1 MTCLVEHT
9 VSKVIVPR
17 LKWSGRGIA
26 KNLADKVQSIVAI
39 GTSKDGAVEISL
51 IRVTLLGE

>member
-51 IRVTLLGE
+51 IRVT